1 MRRID
6 KWVIEFHTSQYNQN
20 VSEEDKKIRL
30 GWLLEIL
37 EQFSVN
43 GFKIKYEQIH
53 KGWDVAHLYAEIE

>member
-1 MRRID
+1 MPFG
-6 KWVIEFHTSQYNQN
+6 KNL
-20 VSEEDKKIRL
+20 KIQKNDEI
-30 GWLLEIL
+30 LEIL